1 MWRFNYEGCLGNQT
15 EGVST
20 ETAAGRGEDT
30 EECSGK
36 VRTCRTSHF
45 LAFVNQKNSLQWP
58 TRYLQYNFVA
68 QKMS

>member
-30 EECSGK
+30 EERSGK
-36 VRTCRTSHF
+36 VRTCRTSRF
-45 LAFVNQKNSLQWP
+45 PAFVNQKNSNSIFTKQLCGS
-58 TRYLQYNFVA
+58 
-68 QKMS
+68 KMS